1 VYIGERPSEYQSITF
16 STMKYSNVLLA
27 SQALSSAAA
36 FQLVEREVSH
46 LLASFDPAKLGR
58 DHAIASPYL

>member
-1 VYIGERPSEYQSITF
+1 
-16 STMKYSNVLLA
+16 MKYSNVLLA